1 MIVADTNILS
11 TFARVTAIDFLRQLC
26 KSDRLYVTPATFN
39 ELRRAVEVGCG
50 FLAPTLAAIQSGI
63 GLDLVELRREEI
75 LASKDLPRS
84 LGAGEAESIAVCLQ
98 RPGTRLLTN
107 DKRARNFCRE
117 HSIPCLDLPA
127 ILRGLWVR
135 QVVSKERVRQLLRLI
150 ETEQGMVLKNKDAI
164 FE

>member
-11 TFARVTAIDFLRQLC
+11 TFARVGAIDLLLRLC
-26 KSDRLYVTPATFN
+26 KSDQLHVTSATFN
-39 ELRRAVEVGCG
+39 ELRRAVEVGCD
-50 FLAPTLAAIQSGI
+50 FLASTMETIQTGSG
-63 GLDLVELRREEI
+63 LELVELHREEI
-75 LASKDLPRS
+75 LAANDLPRS
-84 LGAGEAESIAVCLQ
+84 LGAGEAESIAVCLH

-107 DKRARNFCRE
+107 DKRARNYCRE

-135 QVVSKERVRQLLRLI
+135 QVVSKERVRQILRLI
-150 ETEQGMVLKNKDAI
+150 ETEQGMVVTNKDAI